1 MPTMSPRGGARDA
14 ENPYF
19 FVRRFQDLVEA
30 KPRTGLPI
38 GHYAAVLGV
47 SKEGS
52 RPIAARLTGRSPL
65 QIINTCVMRR
75 ATEKMLETRLHARA
89 QRT

>member
-1 MPTMSPRGGARDA
+1 MPAMSPRGGARDA

-47 SKEGS
+47 SES
-52 RPIAARLTGRSPL
+52 RLTAHCRRLTGRSPL
-65 QIINTCVMRR
+65 QIINTCVMRKQR
-75 ATEKMLETRLHARA
+75 KRCSRPSCRSAR
-89 QRT
+89 